1 MSFGQD
7 TTGGDRVQAHT
18 GGRLQAPGHHHPGLV
33 CPRWAALAGILYI
46 IITCFAGEAELS
58 GVTTL
63 LKRFFFPVLETL
75 SKFAS
80 GEVELGKEV
89 LQRHLRL
96 VRKIFVAISEL
107 SGPEVTETCSSA
119 LSSVMGWMDKLHI
132 RQTCQHLT
140 RFQSY
145 F

>member
-1 MSFGQD
+1 M
-7 TTGGDRVQAHT
+7 
-18 GGRLQAPGHHHPGLV
+18 
-33 CPRWAALAGILYI
+33 
-46 IITCFAGEAELS
+46 
-58 GVTTL
+58 
-63 LKRFFFPVLETL
+63 LKRFFSPVVETL

-80 GEVELGKEV
+80 GEVELGKEA

-119 LSSVMGWMDKLHI
+119 LSSVMGWIDKLHI

-145 F
+145 FKYFFLSTSGILIVFLSKARGGG

>member
-1 MSFGQD
+1 MSQV
-7 TTGGDRVQAHT
+7 GGTSWNPV
-18 GGRLQAPGHHHPGLV
+18 
-33 CPRWAALAGILYI
+33 I